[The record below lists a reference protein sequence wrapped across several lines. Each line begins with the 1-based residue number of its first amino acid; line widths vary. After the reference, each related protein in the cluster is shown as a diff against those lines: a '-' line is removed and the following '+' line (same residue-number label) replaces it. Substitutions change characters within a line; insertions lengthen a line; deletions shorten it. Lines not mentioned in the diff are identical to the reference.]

1 MQRTKMMSIAI
12 TTLAVIAVVLM
23 PLDGARAAS
32 KEKVVHNFRHNGTD
46 GYFPT
51 AGLISD
57 GAGNFYGTT
66 FGGGSGRSGC
76 QTYFHDGS
84 CGTVFELTPGARGSW
99 HEKVLHS
106 FHNDGKDGYN
116 PAAALIFDTAGNL
129 YGTTTDGGMF
139 TGCPPPF
146 GCGTVFEL
154 TPGAHGKW
162 TEKVLHSF
170 RCGRTHTGGC
180 NPAAGLI
187 LDTAGNLYGT
197 TAGGGTA
204 SACCGTVFELTP
216 AANGKW
222 TEKVL
227 HGFDCNTEG
236 CGPVAGLIFDTAGN
250 LYGTTFYNGAHFA
263 GTVFELTPGSNGQWT
278 EKVLSNFDQA
288 GDQPAA
294 GLIFDKAG
302 NLYGTT
308 SGGGAHFAGTVFE
321 LAPGSNGQWTEK
333 VLYNFGNSSG
343 DGASPYAGLIFD
355 ATGNLYG
362 TTEGGGI
369 GSGCPPFGLCGT
381 IFELTPGTNGQ
392 WTEQVLHTFDSSGKD
407 GWSPQASLIFDKA
420 GNLYGTT
427 RQGGVT
433 VKAGTVFRLTP

>member
-1 MQRTKMMSIAI
+1 MQRTKMMTILSV
-12 TTLAVIAVVLM
+12 LAVFAVVVM
-23 PLDGARAAS
+23 PLDSVRAAS
-32 KEKVVHNFRHNGTD
+32 KEKVLYDFSG
-46 GYFPT
+46 G
-51 AGLISD
+51 SD
-57 GAGNFYGTT
+57 GLNPLAGVVFDTVGNLYGTT
-66 FGGGSGRSGC
+66 PNGGINGRGN
-76 QTYFHDGS
+76 
-84 CGTVFELTPGARGSW
+84 VFELAPGANGKW
-99 HEKVLHS
+99 TEKVLYS
-106 FHNDGKDGYN
+106 FNSDGIDGNY
-116 PAAALIFDTAGNL
+116 PSGGLVFDTAGNL
-129 YGTTTDGGMF
+129 YGTT
-139 TGCPPPF
+139 
-146 GCGTVFEL
+146 
-154 TPGAHGKW
+154 
-162 TEKVLHSF
+162 
-170 RCGRTHTGGC
+170 
-180 NPAAGLI
+180 AA
-187 LDTAGNLYGT
+187 
-197 TAGGGTA
+197 GGTA
-204 SACCGTVFELTP
+204 SACGSNGCGTVFELTP

-227 HGFDCNTEG
+227 HSFDCNTEG
-236 CGPVAGLIFDTAGN
+236 CGPVAGLIFDKAGN

-333 VLYNFGNSSG
+333 VLYNFANSSS

-355 ATGNLYG
+355 AAGNLYG

-381 IFELTPGTNGQ
+381 IFELTPGSNGQ

-407 GWSPQASLIFDKA
+407 GWSPQAGLIFDKA

-433 VKAGTVFRLTP
+433 VKGGTVFRLTP